1 MFSLRP
7 VMRKV
12 LLLLVILNIVFVSCR
27 KAPKAASE
35 CDFTNIKEDNFTIV
49 NNDDSPERPFNVFC
63 KKVDVF
69 GVYIY
74 ATENVS
80 DADLLYASNIMAQYL
95 DNNEDS
101 IVDNP
106 LVLEKM
112 LENQSV
118 MVLFGSEKSS
128 KKSVF
133 LRSANKLEGAYVF
146 QDLYG
151 DEIHPSWN
159 RNSPFDATLEEVL
172 HLITHTGFS
181 KVYPS
186 VFGEQKGSEI
196 ANAMDK
202 ARGGQFDDVPSNYP
216 SNTWYTYD
224 DETCEYNCQVT
235 EYFYWALTSL
245 LGAQDYPGRYDEIGQ
260 EWKANTPSLLESKD
274 SEVYGI
280 LTDTIYKLPSVL
292 PDGTYRR

>member
-1 MFSLRP
+1 
-7 VMRKV
+7 MRKV
-12 LLLLVILNIVFVSCR
+12 LLLLVILNVVFVSCR
-27 KAPKAASE
+27 KAPKTASE
-35 CDFTNIKEDNFTIV
+35 CDFTNVKEDNFTIV
-49 NNDDSPERPFNVFC
+49 NNDDSPERPFNIFC

-69 GVYIY
+69 GIYIY
-74 ATENVS
+74 ATENVL
-80 DADLLYASNIMAQYL
+80 DADLLHASNIMAQYL

-118 MVLFGSEKSS
+118 MVLFESEKSS
-128 KKSVF
+128 KKRVF

-224 DETCEYNCQVT
+224 DKTCEYNCQVT

-280 LTDTIYKLPSVL
+280 LTDTVYKLPSVL

>member
-1 MFSLRP
+1 
-7 VMRKV
+7 MRKV
-12 LLLLVILNIVFVSCR
+12 LLLLVILNVVFVSCR
-27 KAPKAASE
+27 KAPKTASE
-35 CDFTNIKEDNFTIV
+35 CDFTNVKEDNFTIV
-49 NNDDSPERPFNVFC
+49 NNDDSPERPFNIFC

-69 GVYIY
+69 GIYIY
-74 ATENVS
+74 ATENVL
-80 DADLLYASNIMAQYL
+80 DADLLHASNIMAQYL

-118 MVLFGSEKSS
+118 MVLFESEKSS

-224 DETCEYNCQVT
+224 DKTCEYNCQVT

-280 LTDTIYKLPSVL
+280 LTDTVYKLPSVL

>member
-1 MFSLRP
+1 
-7 VMRKV
+7 MRKV
-12 LLLLVILNIVFVSCR
+12 LLLLVILNVVFVSCR

-35 CDFTNIKEDNFTIV
+35 CDFTNVKEDNFTIV
-49 NNDDSPERPFNVFC
+49 NNDDSPERPFNIFC
-63 KKVDVF
+63 KKVNVF

-80 DADLLYASNIMAQYL
+80 DADLLHASNIMAQYL

-128 KKSVF
+128 KKRVF

-202 ARGGQFDDVPSNYP
+202 ARGGKFDDVPSNYP
-216 SNTWYTYD
+216 SSTWYTYD
-224 DETCEYNCQVT
+224 DKTCEYNCQVT

>member
-1 MFSLRP
+1 
-7 VMRKV
+7 MRKV
-12 LLLLVILNIVFVSCR
+12 LLLLVILNVVFVSCR
-27 KAPKAASE
+27 KAPKTASE
-35 CDFTNIKEDNFTIV
+35 CDFTNVKEDNFTIV
-49 NNDDSPERPFNVFC
+49 NNDDSPERPFNIFC

-69 GVYIY
+69 GVCIY

-80 DADLLYASNIMAQYL
+80 DADLLHTSNIMAQYL

-128 KKSVF
+128 KKRVF

-151 DEIHPSWN
+151 DEIHPSWSL
-159 RNSPFDATLEEVL
+159 NSPFDATLEEVL
-172 HLITHTGFS
+172 HLITHSGFS

-186 VFGEQKGSEI
+186 VFGEQKGSEV

-216 SNTWYTYD
+216 SDTWYTYD
-224 DETCEYNCQVT
+224 DKTCEYNCQVT

-274 SEVYGI
+274 SDVYSI

>member
-1 MFSLRP
+1 
-7 VMRKV
+7 MRKV
-12 LLLLVILNIVFVSCR
+12 LLLLVILNVVFVSCR

-35 CDFTNIKEDNFTIV
+35 CDFTNVKEDNFTIV
-49 NNDDSPERPFNVFC
+49 NNDDSPERPFNIFC
-63 KKVDVF
+63 KKVNVF

-80 DADLLYASNIMAQYL
+80 DADLLHASNIMAQYL

-128 KKSVF
+128 KKRVF

-202 ARGGQFDDVPSNYP
+202 ARGGKFDDVPSNYP

-224 DETCEYNCQVT
+224 DKTCEYNCQVT

-274 SEVYGI
+274 SKVYGI
-280 LTDTIYKLPSVL
+280 LTDTVYKLPSVL

>member
-1 MFSLRP
+1 
-7 VMRKV
+7 MRKV
-12 LLLLVILNIVFVSCR
+12 FFLIVILNVVFVSCR

-35 CDFTNIKEDNFTIV
+35 CDFTNVKEDNFTIV
-49 NNDDSPERPFNVFC
+49 NNDDSPERPFNIFC

-69 GVYIY
+69 GICIY

-80 DADLLYASNIMAQYL
+80 DADLLHASNIMAQYL

-128 KKSVF
+128 KKRVF

-224 DETCEYNCQVT
+224 DKTCEYNCQVT
-235 EYFYWALTSL
+235 EYFYWTLTSL

>member
-1 MFSLRP
+1 
-7 VMRKV
+7 MRKV
-12 LLLLVILNIVFVSCR
+12 LLLLVILNVVFVSCR
-27 KAPKAASE
+27 KAPKTASE
-35 CDFTNIKEDNFTIV
+35 CDFTNVKEDNFTIV
-49 NNDDSPERPFNVFC
+49 NNDDSPERPFNIFC

-69 GVYIY
+69 GICIY

-80 DADLLYASNIMAQYL
+80 DADLLHASNIMAQYL

-118 MVLFGSEKSS
+118 MVLFESEKSS
-128 KKSVF
+128 KKRVF

-224 DETCEYNCQVT
+224 DKTCEYNCQVT
-235 EYFYWALTSL
+235 EYFYWTLTSL

-274 SEVYGI
+274 SEIYGI
-280 LTDTIYKLPSVL
+280 LTDTVYKLPSVL

>member
-1 MFSLRP
+1 
-7 VMRKV
+7 MRKV
-12 LLLLVILNIVFVSCR
+12 FFLIVILNVVFVSCR

-35 CDFTNIKEDNFTIV
+35 CDFTNVKEDNFTIV
-49 NNDDSPERPFNVFC
+49 NNDDSPERPFNIFC

-69 GVYIY
+69 GICIY

-80 DADLLYASNIMAQYL
+80 DADLLHASNIMAQYL

-118 MVLFGSEKSS
+118 MVLFESEKSS
-128 KKSVF
+128 KKRVF

-224 DETCEYNCQVT
+224 DKTCEYNCQVT

-245 LGAQDYPGRYDEIGQ
+245 LGAQDYLGRYDEIGQ

>member
-1 MFSLRP
+1 
-7 VMRKV
+7 MRKV
-12 LLLLVILNIVFVSCR
+12 FFLIVILNVVFVSCR

-35 CDFTNIKEDNFTIV
+35 CDFTNVKEDNFTIV
-49 NNDDSPERPFNVFC
+49 NNDDSPERPFNIFC

-69 GVYIY
+69 GICIY

-80 DADLLYASNIMAQYL
+80 DADLLHASNIMAQYL

-118 MVLFGSEKSS
+118 MVLFESEKSS
-128 KKSVF
+128 KKRVF

-224 DETCEYNCQVT
+224 DKTCEYNCQVT
-235 EYFYWALTSL
+235 EYFYWTLTSL

>member
-1 MFSLRP
+1 
-7 VMRKV
+7 MRKV
-12 LLLLVILNIVFVSCR
+12 LLLLVILNVVFVSCR
-27 KAPKAASE
+27 KAPKTASE
-35 CDFTNIKEDNFTIV
+35 CDFTNVKEDNFTIV
-49 NNDDSPERPFNVFC
+49 NNDDSPERPFNIFC
-63 KKVDVF
+63 KKVNVF

-80 DADLLYASNIMAQYL
+80 DADLLHASNIMAQYL

-128 KKSVF
+128 KKRVF

-151 DEIHPSWN
+151 DESHPSWN

-224 DETCEYNCQVT
+224 DKTCEYNCQVT

-280 LTDTIYKLPSVL
+280 LTDTVYKLPSVL

>member
-1 MFSLRP
+1 
-7 VMRKV
+7 MRK
-12 LLLLVILNIVFVSCR
+12 LLFLLVILNIVFVSCR

-49 NNDDSPERPFNVFC
+49 SNDDSPERTFNVFC

-80 DADLLYASNIMAQYL
+80 DADLLHTSNIMAQYL
-95 DNNEDS
+95 DNDEDS

-128 KKSVF
+128 KKRVF

-172 HLITHTGFS
+172 HLITHSGFS

-186 VFGEQKGSEI
+186 VFGEQKGSEV

-216 SNTWYTYD
+216 SDTWYTYD
-224 DETCEYNCQVT
+224 DKTCEYNCQVT

-274 SEVYGI
+274 SDVYSI

>member
-1 MFSLRP
+1 
-7 VMRKV
+7 MRKV
-12 LLLLVILNIVFVSCR
+12 LFLLVILNIVFVSCR

-35 CDFTNIKEDNFTIV
+35 CHFTNIKEDNFTIV
-49 NNDDSPERPFNVFC
+49 SNDDSPERTFNVFC

-80 DADLLYASNIMAQYL
+80 DPDLLHTSNIMAQYL
-95 DNNEDS
+95 DNDEDS

-128 KKSVF
+128 KKRVF

-151 DEIHPSWN
+151 DEIHPSWSL
-159 RNSPFDATLEEVL
+159 NSPFDATLEEVL
-172 HLITHTGFS
+172 HLITHSGFS

-186 VFGEQKGSEI
+186 VFGEQKGSEV

-216 SNTWYTYD
+216 SDTWYTYD
-224 DETCEYNCQVT
+224 DKTCEYNCQVT

-274 SEVYGI
+274 SDVYSI

>member
-1 MFSLRP
+1 
-7 VMRKV
+7 MRKV
-12 LLLLVILNIVFVSCR
+12 LFLLVILNVVFVSCR

-35 CDFTNIKEDNFTIV
+35 CDFTNVKEDNFTIV
-49 NNDDSPERPFNVFC
+49 NNDDSPERPFNIFC

-69 GVYIY
+69 GVCIY

-80 DADLLYASNIMAQYL
+80 DADLLHASNIMAQYL

-224 DETCEYNCQVT
+224 DKTCEYNCQVT

-280 LTDTIYKLPSVL
+280 LTDTVYKLPSVL

>member
-1 MFSLRP
+1 MS
-7 VMRKV
+7 KV
-12 LLLLVILNIVFVSCR
+12 LLLLVILNVVFVSCR

-35 CDFTNIKEDNFTIV
+35 CDFTNVKEDNFTIV
-49 NNDDSPERPFNVFC
+49 NNDDSPERPFNIFC
-63 KKVDVF
+63 KKVNVF

-80 DADLLYASNIMAQYL
+80 DADLLHASNIMAQYL

-128 KKSVF
+128 KKRVF

-202 ARGGQFDDVPSNYP
+202 ARGGKFDDVPSNYP

-224 DETCEYNCQVT
+224 DKTCEYNCQVT

-280 LTDTIYKLPSVL
+280 LTDTVYKLPSVL

>member
-1 MFSLRP
+1 
-7 VMRKV
+7 MRKV
-12 LLLLVILNIVFVSCR
+12 LLLLVILNVVFVSCR
-27 KAPKAASE
+27 KAPKTASE
-35 CDFTNIKEDNFTIV
+35 CDFTNVKEDNFTIV
-49 NNDDSPERPFNVFC
+49 NNDDSPERPFNIFC

-69 GVYIY
+69 GICIY

-80 DADLLYASNIMAQYL
+80 DADLLHASNIMAQYL

-118 MVLFGSEKSS
+118 MVLFESEKSS
-128 KKSVF
+128 KKRVF

-196 ANAMDK
+196 ANSMDK

-224 DETCEYNCQVT
+224 DKTCEYNCQVT
-235 EYFYWALTSL
+235 EYFYWTLTSL

-280 LTDTIYKLPSVL
+280 LTDTVYKLPSVL

>member
-1 MFSLRP
+1 
-7 VMRKV
+7 MRKV
-12 LLLLVILNIVFVSCR
+12 LLLLVILNVVFVSCR
-27 KAPKAASE
+27 KAPKTASE
-35 CDFTNIKEDNFTIV
+35 CDFTNVKEDNFTIV
-49 NNDDSPERPFNVFC
+49 NNDDSPERPFNIFC

-69 GVYIY
+69 GIYIY
-74 ATENVS
+74 ATENIL
-80 DADLLYASNIMAQYL
+80 DADLLHASNIMAQYL

-118 MVLFGSEKSS
+118 MVLFESEKSS
-128 KKSVF
+128 KKRVF

-224 DETCEYNCQVT
+224 DKTCEYNCQVT

-280 LTDTIYKLPSVL
+280 LTDTVYKLPSVL

>member
-1 MFSLRP
+1 
-7 VMRKV
+7 MRKV
-12 LLLLVILNIVFVSCR
+12 LLLLVILNVVFVSCR
-27 KAPKAASE
+27 KAPKTASE
-35 CDFTNIKEDNFTIV
+35 CDFTNVKEDNFTIV
-49 NNDDSPERPFNVFC
+49 NNDDSPERPFNIFC

-69 GVYIY
+69 GIYIY

-80 DADLLYASNIMAQYL
+80 DADLLHASNIMAQYL

-224 DETCEYNCQVT
+224 DKTCEYNCQVT

-280 LTDTIYKLPSVL
+280 LTDTVYKLPSVL

>member
-1 MFSLRP
+1 
-7 VMRKV
+7 MRKV
-12 LLLLVILNIVFVSCR
+12 LLLLVILNVVFVSCR
-27 KAPKAASE
+27 KAPKTASE
-35 CDFTNIKEDNFTIV
+35 CDFTNVKEDNFTIV
-49 NNDDSPERPFNVFC
+49 NNDDSPERPFNIFC

-69 GVYIY
+69 GICIY

-80 DADLLYASNIMAQYL
+80 DADLLHASNIMAQYL

-118 MVLFGSEKSS
+118 MVLFESEKSS
-128 KKSVF
+128 KKRVF

-224 DETCEYNCQVT
+224 DKTCEYNCQVT
-235 EYFYWALTSL
+235 EYFYWTLTSL

-280 LTDTIYKLPSVL
+280 LTDTVYKLPSVL

>member
-1 MFSLRP
+1 
-7 VMRKV
+7 MRK
-12 LLLLVILNIVFVSCR
+12 LLFLLVILNIVFVSCR

-35 CDFTNIKEDNFTIV
+35 CHFTNIKEDNFTIV
-49 NNDDSPERPFNVFC
+49 SNDDSPERTFNVFC

-80 DADLLYASNIMAQYL
+80 DPDLLHTSNIMAQYL
-95 DNNEDS
+95 DNDEDS

-128 KKSVF
+128 KKRVF

-151 DEIHPSWN
+151 DEIHPSWSL
-159 RNSPFDATLEEVL
+159 NSPFDATLEEVL
-172 HLITHTGFS
+172 HLITHSGFS

-186 VFGEQKGSEI
+186 VFGEQKGSEV

-216 SNTWYTYD
+216 SDTWYTYD
-224 DETCEYNCQVT
+224 DKTCEYNCQVT

-274 SEVYGI
+274 SDVYSI